1 MIGRNSA
8 ETTMQRRTFLIAAAL
23 CAAAGPALAAD
34 EDPATVI
41 RELYRVHAE
50 GEKTKKLAWMPPHR
64 ERFFTRRL
72 GGLIARA
79 YQRNRIDFDFIYDGQ
94 DFQISELAIQPGRT
108 AGGKA
113 TVIASFKN
121 FKEPKRVEYEL
132 VRENGAW
139 RIAEIRSRQKP
150 SWILTQVL
158 SER

>member
-1 MIGRNSA
+1 M
-8 ETTMQRRTFLIAAAL
+8 MRRALFAFVALLLLAA
-23 CAAAGPALAAD
+23 PALAAD
-34 EDPATVI
+34 ADPVSVI

-72 GGLIARA
+72 GGMIARA
-79 YQRNRIDFDFIYDGQ
+79 HQRNGIDFDFIYDGQ
-94 DFQISELAIQPGRT
+94 DFEISELSIQ

-113 TVIASFKN
+113 AVIATFKN
-121 FKEPKRVEYEL
+121 FKEPKRLEYDL

-150 SWILTQVL
+150 AWTLTKVL
-158 SER
+158 AGR